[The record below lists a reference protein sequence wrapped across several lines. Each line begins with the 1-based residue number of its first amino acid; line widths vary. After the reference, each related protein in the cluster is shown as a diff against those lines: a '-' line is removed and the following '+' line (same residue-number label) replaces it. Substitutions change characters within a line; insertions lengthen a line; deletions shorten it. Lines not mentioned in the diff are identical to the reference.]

1 VRRFR
6 PRPHNRPSGANRV
19 RGAPILEFTVIVSG
33 AVLLALEIVASRVI
47 APHLGNSIYVW
58 GSLIGVFLAA
68 LAGGYFLGGVLADRR
83 PSRSAFAGVVFVAGA
98 LVAPVPVLAPLV
110 LDRAIASG
118 MGSRGSPLL
127 ATLLLFFLPAVVMGM
142 ISPFAVRLRARSV
155 ATIGNVAGVLYA
167 LSTMGGIG
175 GTLLA
180 AFALIGVMS
189 VEGIVYLLGAVEM
202 ALGVLLW
209 AAARRA
215 PAAVASGIL
224 AVVLVVGLP
233 FASGR
238 EPPQGLRFQRDTVYH
253 RITVNDEAGVRFL
266 KLDAYW
272 QSGIDLADPRRTVFA
287 YSDYLHMPLIFTP
300 QARRVLF
307 VGLGGG
313 TTPKR
318 YYEDYPQMTIDV
330 VEIDPAVVAVAREF
344 FHVPDNARLR
354 LFAQDGRL
362 FVARSTQRY
371 DIIILDAYL
380 IDTIPFHLATREF
393 FEAVRAHL
401 VPGGVLA
408 SNIIGALD
416 GPRSGFFRAVYKT
429 LREVFPS
436 VYVFP
441 VDWGRYGGEEGLRNI
456 IVVGAGTAPLSAED
470 IRFAA
475 ARARGVAGVSLP
487 RFTEAAADLY
497 TSPIRTGD
505 VPVLTDDFAPVEILV
520 QER

>member
-1 VRRFR
+1 
-6 PRPHNRPSGANRV
+6 
-19 RGAPILEFTVIVSG
+19 VIISG

-58 GSLIGVFLAA
+58 GALIGVFLAA
-68 LAGGYFLGGVLADRR
+68 LSAGYFLGGVFVDRR
-83 PSRSAFAGVVFVAGA
+83 PSRDLFAGVVFLAGV
-98 LVAPVPVLAPLV
+98 LVMPIPVLAPPL
-110 LDRAIASG
+110 LERMLASAAG
-118 MGSRGSPLL
+118 PRGSPLL
-127 ATLLLFFLPAVVMGM
+127 AALLLFFLPAAVMGM
-142 ISPFAVRLRARSV
+142 ITPFAVRLRARSV

-167 LSTMGGIG
+167 LSTMGSIA

-180 AFALIGVMS
+180 AFVLIAAMS
-189 VEGIVYLLGAVEM
+189 VEGIVYLRGAMEM

-209 AAARRA
+209 AVGRRLA
-215 PAAVASGIL
+215 AAVAAGVL
-224 AVVLVVGLP
+224 AVALVAGLP

-238 EPPQGLRFQRDTVYH
+238 EPPQGLRFRRDTVYH
-253 RITVNDEAGVRFL
+253 RITVNDEGGVRFL

-272 QSGIDLADPRRTVFA
+272 QSGMDLAEPGRTVFA
-287 YSDYLHMPLIFTP
+287 YSDYLHMPLVFDP
-300 QARRVLF
+300 GARRVLF

-318 YYEDYPQMTIDV
+318 YYDDYRQMTIDV

-344 FHVPDNARLR
+344 FKVPDDARLR

-362 FVARSTQRY
+362 FVARSTQQY

-401 VPGGVLA
+401 TPGGVLA
-408 SNIIGALD
+408 SNVIGALE

-441 VDWGRYGGEEGLRNI
+441 VDWRRYGGEEGLRNI
-456 IVVGAGTAPLSAED
+456 IVVGAQAPVPLSAD
-470 IRFAA
+470 DVRAAA
-475 ARARGVAGVSLP
+475 ARARDLAGVSLP
-487 RFTEAAADLY
+487 RFDEAAADLY
-497 TSPIRTGD
+497 TSPIRIED

-520 QER
+520 QEQRR